1 MDSICLSYASALAS
15 IIKENNKNNKEIIEE
30 LIAISK
36 AFDDE
41 ILKFLYS
48 KVIKASDKKEVLKNS
63 LKDVDEDVLAFLYV
77 LIDNNRINLLN
88 GIIEAYQLKDKEND
102 GIITINVKSSKKL
115 NEEELIKLKK
125 IILKKF
131 FNDNL
136 DKEIVINEIIDPSL
150 LQGLVI
156 EYQNKVL
163 DASLIDKQVSLKEFL
178 EK

>member
-15 IIKENNKNNKEIIEE
+15 IIKENKKNNKEIIEE

-36 AFDDE
+36 AFDEE

-115 NEEELIKLKK
+115 SAEELIKLKK

>member
-15 IIKENNKNNKEIIEE
+15 VIKENKKNNKEIIEE

-36 AFDDE
+36 AFDEE

-102 GIITINVKSSKKL
+102 GIITINVKSSKEL
-115 NEEELIKLKK
+115 NKEELIKLKK

>member
-1 MDSICLSYASALAS
+1 MDSLCLSYASALAS
-15 IIKENNKNNKEIIEE
+15 IIKEKNKSNKEIIDE

-36 AFDDE
+36 SFDDE
-41 ILKFLYS
+41 VLKFLYS
-48 KVIKASDKKEVLKNS
+48 RAIKANDKKEVLKNS

-88 GIIEAYQLKDKEND
+88 DIIEAYQLKDKEND
-102 GIITINVKSSKKL
+102 GIVTITLRSSKKL
-115 NEEELIKLKK
+115 SANELENIKG
-125 IILKKF
+125 IIIKKF
-131 FNDNL
+131 FDE
-136 DKEIVINEIIDPSL
+136 DFKKEIIINEVIDPSL
-150 LQGLVI
+150 LKGLVI